1 VLIRAPRRIA
11 TGQILDLAYFS
22 ALRVSERLSA
32 PPSPLSQAGPAQPVS
47 RYRSALTSG
56 NRNLIQAAGDPSGA
70 QRTTRPV
77 VQDQATPPM
86 AELSRCCRAAAAAAS
101 AASFF
106 DLPKPSPSLR
116 SRFHTTALIGVS
128 GLPAIDSY
136 S

>member
-1 VLIRAPRRIA
+1 MPIRAARADRDR
-11 TGQILDLAYFS
+11 QILDS
-22 ALRVSERLSA
+22 ADFGGLRVSERPSA
-32 PPSPLSQAGPAQPVS
+32 PASPLSQAGLAQPV
-47 RYRSALTSG
+47 ALTSG
-56 NRNLIQAAGDPSGA
+56 NRNLIQAARDPSGA
-70 QRTTRPV
+70 QRATRPV
-77 VQDQATPPM
+77 VQGQATPTM

-116 SRFHTTALIGVS
+116 SRFHTTALTGVS